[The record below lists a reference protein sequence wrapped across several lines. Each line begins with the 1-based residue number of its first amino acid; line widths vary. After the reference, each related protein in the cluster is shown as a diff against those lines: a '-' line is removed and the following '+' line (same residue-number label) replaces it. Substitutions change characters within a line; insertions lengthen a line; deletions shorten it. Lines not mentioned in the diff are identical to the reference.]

1 MPIHGVGY
9 GARLAKAPQVVS
21 HHGVPETSGDVFSG
35 EALKTRS
42 KAAGGAQV
50 LWLGGAT
57 HLANSQGLGMA
68 AR

>member
-1 MPIHGVGY
+1 MG
-9 GARLAKAPQVVS
+9 
-21 HHGVPETSGDVFSG
+21 FSG

-42 KAAGGAQV
+42 EAAGGAQV
-50 LWLGGAT
+50 LWLGAAT